1 MLCWRRRFIAAFAR
15 SSAFAFHDRNSS
27 GVVASFCRRR
37 HGTSSAIVHAQ
48 GAARIEA
55 IPAEPQGEGAQ
66 HNQWKI
72 VAFELFR
79 ILEATLARS
88 QDNSAHQAGYATRQ
102 VDHASKWKQC
112 DMWRALKAAG
122 DHHGYTAM

>member
-1 MLCWRRRFIAAFAR
+1 M
-15 SSAFAFHDRNSS
+15 
-27 GVVASFCRRR
+27 
-37 HGTSSAIVHAQ
+37 HAQ

-72 VAFELFR
+72 VAFKLFR

-102 VDHASKWKQC
+102 VDHASKWKQF

-122 DHHGYTAM
+122 DHHGHTLMLVDSGKA